1 MTDSVNKE
9 LVKRVQ
15 LTLSK
20 YINKPQLTEKLLT
33 KPPFK
38 FLHDIVTNVSINYLN
53 VTINQTIKLYIFD
66 SINVCYSKYYSIL
79 MLLITKEL
87 ININGFYLK
96 CL

>member
-20 YINKPQLTEKLLT
+20 YINKPQLTEKLLN

-53 VTINQTIKLYIFD
+53 VTKKKTINICILD
-66 SINVCYSKYYSIL
+66 STNVRYSK
-79 MLLITKEL
+79 
-87 ININGFYLK
+87 
-96 CL
+96 

>member
-9 LVKRVQ
+9 LVKQVQ

-20 YINKPQLTEKLLT
+20 YINKPQLTEKLLN

-53 VTINQTIKLYIFD
+53 ATKNKTINICVLD
-66 SINVCYSKYYSIL
+66 STNVCYLKYYL
-79 MLLITKEL
+79 RFLLL
-87 ININGFYLK
+87 GNR
-96 CL
+96 

>member
-53 VTINQTIKLYIFD
+53 VTINQTIKLYILD
-66 SINVCYSKYYSIL
+66 SINVCYSKYYLIL
-79 MLLITKEL
+79 MLLITREL
-87 ININGFYLK
+87 ININGFCLK

>member
-9 LVKRVQ
+9 LIKRVQ

-20 YINKPQLTEKLLT
+20 YINKPQLTEKLLN

-53 VTINQTIKLYIFD
+53 VSTMD
-66 SINVCYSKYYSIL
+66 SA
-79 MLLITKEL
+79 
-87 ININGFYLK
+87 
-96 CL
+96 